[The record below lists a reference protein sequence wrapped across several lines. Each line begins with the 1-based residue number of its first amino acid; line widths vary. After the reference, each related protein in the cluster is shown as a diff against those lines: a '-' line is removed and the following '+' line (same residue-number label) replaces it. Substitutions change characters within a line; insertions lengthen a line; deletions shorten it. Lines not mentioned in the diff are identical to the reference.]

1 MSSTPSIEVRVQST
15 RWEAE
20 GIVSL
25 ELVRTDGAMLPAF
38 AAGAHIDMELPNG
51 ISRSYSL
58 MNDPTETHRYVVAV
72 NRDPASRGGS
82 KFIHDALRCGDRLQI
97 SAPGNNFPLEESA
110 GHTVLFAG
118 GIGVTPLLCMARRL
132 QALGR
137 SWEIW
142 YSARSRSVAACIDAL
157 MALDAAAGGNRVH
170 LNFDQAPGGRMLDL
184 EALVGACAPDTH
196 VYCCGPLPMLAA
208 FEKAC
213 AARDQAT
220 VHVEYFSSA
229 TPVAAE
235 GGYTVV
241 LSRSGRSIEVTPGK
255 TILDAM
261 LDSDIDVP
269 YSCMEGVC
277 GTCEL
282 RVIEGLPDHRDLV
295 LSKEE
300 RAANKSLMVCC
311 SGSLT
316 PRLVLDW

>member
-1 MSSTPSIEVRVQST
+1 MSSPEQIQVRVQSI

-20 GIVSL
+20 GVVSL
-25 ELVRTDGAMLPAF
+25 ELVRPDGGALPGF
-38 AAGAHIDMELPNG
+38 DAGSHIDLQLANG

-58 MNDPTETHRYVVAV
+58 MNDPVETHRYVVAV
-72 NRDPASRGGS
+72 QRDAGSRGGS
-82 KFIHDALRCGDRLQI
+82 KFIHDMLRCGDLLPI
-97 SAPGNNFPLEESA
+97 SAPSNNFALVETAPHS
-110 GHTVLFAG
+110 VLIAG
-118 GIGVTPLLCMARRL
+118 GIGVTPLLSMIRRL

-142 YSARSRSVAACIDAL
+142 YSARTRSVAACIGEL
-157 MALDAAAGGNRVH
+157 EALDRAAGGGHLH
-170 LNFDQAPGGRMLDL
+170 LNFDQAPGGKMLDL
-184 EALVGACAPDTH
+184 KALVAGVRPDAH
-196 VYCCGPLPMLAA
+196 LYCCGPAPMLAA
-208 FEKAC
+208 FEQAC
-213 AARDQAT
+213 EGRPDAQ
-220 VHVEYFSSA
+220 VHVEYFSA
-229 TPVAAE
+229 AAPVAAE

-241 LSRSGRSIEVTPGK
+241 LQRSGRSLEVAPGK

-261 LDSDIDVP
+261 LENDIDVP

-282 RVIEGLPDHRDLV
+282 RVIEGTPDHRDLV

>member
-1 MSSTPSIEVRVQST
+1 MSSAASIEVRVQSV

-20 GIVSL
+20 GIISL
-25 ELVRTDGAMLPAF
+25 ELVRADGAELPAF
-38 AAGAHIDMELPNG
+38 EAGAHIDIELPNG

-58 MNDPTETHRYVVAV
+58 LNDQTETHRYVVAV
-72 NRDPASRGGS
+72 NRDPSSRGGS
-82 KFIHDALRCGDRLQI
+82 RFIHEGLRCGDRLQI
-97 SAPGNNFPLEESA
+97 SEPANHFPLEESA
-110 GHTVLFAG
+110 AHTVLFAG

-137 SWEIW
+137 SWEMW
-142 YSARSRSVAACIDAL
+142 YSARTRPVAACIDAL
-157 MALDAAAGGNRVH
+157 MALDAEAGGNRVH

-184 EALVGACAPDTH
+184 QALVGACAPDTH

-208 FEKAC
+208 FEAAC
-213 AARDQAT
+213 AARDPST
-220 VHVEYFSSA
+220 VHVEYFTSA

-241 LSRSGRSIEVTPGK
+241 LSRSGRSVEVAPGK

-261 LDSDIDVP
+261 LDNDIDVP